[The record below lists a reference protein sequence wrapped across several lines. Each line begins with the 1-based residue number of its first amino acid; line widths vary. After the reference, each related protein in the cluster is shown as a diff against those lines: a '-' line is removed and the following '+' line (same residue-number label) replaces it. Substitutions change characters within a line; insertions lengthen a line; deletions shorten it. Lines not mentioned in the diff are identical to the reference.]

1 MGLVIILIYLN
12 PVERALVMRDLWNN
26 EAPLTAERITKLL
39 LHGTVAA
46 TLLTS
51 IPLIVHDTILSSYP
65 TERIIATIGS
75 GIVLLIAEILLYKKQ
90 FRLVNWCI
98 IILHLTLAMTTL
110 FFWGINSPFGI
121 LMASFAI
128 LLASVLLGPRFI
140 APVLLLTLSMFWG
153 IHSIHSLKRIVT
165 AFSHKPYPSTYWDVL
180 VYSILFAT
188 LAFISWLI
196 VTLQVRTLARA
207 RQAENKLRASRKIL
221 AEKLE
226 QESSTL
232 REEQIRQIHQLH
244 KFAVL
249 GQSTAATL
257 HELSNHLSVLN
268 LDINDIHQ
276 HHKNSRAIANAKES
290 IHHINAMVT
299 QARRRLSSY
308 HTSEKFDA
316 LSVVNQSI
324 KDLQQ
329 HFTHRKVRL
338 IRSRAVGGSSF
349 PLIGNPLALT
359 QIITVLTRNALDAC
373 SSHPHK
379 NPTVTLQTKINHRT
393 CTIIITDTG
402 PGVPL
407 TLREKLFQ
415 PVTSTKPTGLGVGL
429 FIAKHLVESQLG
441 GAITHEATAGGTK
454 FIVTL
459 PRQTTS
465 GLKIEPQPSH
475 NSPSLHGL
483 HSVASS

>member
-1 MGLVIILIYLN
+1 
-12 PVERALVMRDLWNN
+12 MRDLQNN
-26 EAPLTAERITKLL
+26 KAPFTAERITKLL
-39 LHGTVAA
+39 LRGTIVA
-46 TLLTS
+46 TLLTA
-51 IPLIVHDTILSSYP
+51 IPLIAHDTILSSHP
-65 TERIIATIGS
+65 TERILVTVGG
-75 GIVLLIAEILLYKKQ
+75 GIMLLVAEILLYKKQ
-90 FRLVNWCI
+90 FHIVNWCI
-98 IILHLTLAMTTL
+98 LFLHFTLATTTL

-121 LMASFAI
+121 LMAGFTI
-128 LLASVLLGPRFI
+128 LLASILLGPRFT
-140 APVLLLTLSMFWG
+140 APILLLILSMLWS
-153 IHSIHSLKRIVT
+153 IHSIHSLKRMAVT
-165 AFSHKPYPSTYWDVL
+165 LSHKPYPSTYWDVL
-180 VYSILFAT
+180 VYSTLFAT

-207 RQAENKLRASRKIL
+207 HQAEDTLRASRKTL

-276 HHKNSRAIANAKES
+276 HHKNSQAIANAKES
-290 IHHINAMVT
+290 ISHINAMVVQT
-299 QARRRLSSY
+299 RRRLSSY

-316 LSVVNQSI
+316 LSVVSQSI
-324 KDLQQ
+324 KDLRQ

-338 IRSRAVGGSSF
+338 IRSRPLGGSSF
-349 PLIGNPLALT
+349 PLTGNPLALA

-379 NPTVTLQTKINHRT
+379 NPTVTLQTKINHNT
-393 CTIIITDTG
+393 CTITITDTG
-402 PGVPL
+402 PGIPPNL
-407 TLREKLFQ
+407 HEKLFQ

-441 GAITHEATAGGTK
+441 GTIAYEIAANKTR

-459 PRQTTS
+459 PRQITS
-465 GLKIEPQPSH
+465 GLKIEPQRSH
-475 NSPSLHGL
+475 SSPSLHGL
-483 HSVASS
+483 HSAASS